1 MFYDNTLQ
9 QVQFKSTDAERA
21 AQIARVMRDTPA
33 TFFDRA
39 VDLKKRIFDEVVR
52 MIFLIYIF
60 ATCIHVS
67 FNLSL

>member
-33 TFFDRA
+33 NFFDHA

-52 MIFLIYIF
+52 IIFICYLK
-60 ATCIHVS
+60 
-67 FNLSL
+67 L

>member
-21 AQIARVMRDTPA
+21 AQIARVMQDTPP

-39 VDLKKRIFDEVVR
+39 VDLKKRILDEVVR
-52 MIFLIYIF
+52 IIFYFL
-60 ATCIHVS
+60 
-67 FNLSL
+67 